1 MPALGINLWN
11 WEKGLGPQ
19 CSGLPARVKE
29 MGFTAIE
36 IPMTV
41 AQPDERFLEEV
52 RETGLVVTLCAS
64 LPKGMDLSSFD
75 SAEREAAR
83 AYLEQVLR
91 TGRKVGATLLCG
103 ALYTGGGKCH
113 WLSEEDRKREWDLA
127 VTGVRSLAAVAKD
140 CGMQLALEPLNH
152 FRTSVCNTSGQILQM
167 VRDIGEENV
176 GLHYDTFHACLEELD
191 LCGSLREAL
200 ASGKLYHVHAVA
212 NNRGTP
218 GQGIM
223 PWEEIFRIL
232 RVGGYEGCVTME
244 TFAYGA
250 LDSSYHRVFG
260 TPDEQAR
267 TGISYLKQFF

>member
-36 IPMTV
+36 LPMTTPE
-41 AQPDERFLEEV
+41 PDADFLAEV
-52 RETGLVVTLCAS
+52 RETGLTVTLCAS

-75 SAEREAAR
+75 RAEREAAR
-83 AYLEQVLR
+83 AYLEQTLR
-91 TGRKVGATLLCG
+91 TGEKVGATLLCG

-127 VTGVRSLAAVAKD
+127 VNGVRALAGTARD

-152 FRTSVCNTSGQILQM
+152 FRTSVCNTSGQVLQM
-167 VRDIGEENV
+167 VRDIGEDNV

-191 LCGSLREAL
+191 LCDSLRRAL

-218 GQGIM
+218 GQGIL
-223 PWEEIFRIL
+223 PWEEIFGIL
-232 RVGGYEGCVTME
+232 RVGGYEGCITME